1 MTTVRRAVLTL
12 PAAPLGPD
20 NPLPALRPHDGT
32 HAVDAHTLAS
42 LPRDMA
48 RGIGRD
54 PLRSL
59 LPAPLRD
66 GYGRERTPTDLD
78 AIVIENERLR
88 VTVLPGLGGRVHSL
102 HHKPTGRELL
112 YRNPVFQPAAFAL
125 NGAWY
130 SGGVE
135 WNIGATGHTTLSCS
149 PLHAAT
155 VPAPDGGPMLRLWEW
170 ERLRDLPFQVDLWLP
185 EGSDFLYAGIRVRN
199 PHEHTAP
206 VYWWSNT
213 AVPEDRRI
221 LAPAD
226 AAWHHGHDRGLRR
239 LPVPVTEG
247 GTDRSYPLNGAH
259 AADWFYDL
267 PDGQRRWIAALD
279 GDGTGLVHTSTD
291 PLRGRKLF
299 LWGTERGGRRWQEWL
314 TEPGTP
320 GYAEIQAGLARTQLE
335 HLELA
340 GGAEFSWL
348 EAYGPLAADPAT
360 ALGDDWAAARA
371 EVEGALAAALPRASV
386 DTAYTAWREGAADT
400 APGTPLATGSGWGAL
415 EVLRGRHDLPGTPF
429 PESTIGPDQEPWRVL
444 LRTGVLPAPA
454 KGAAPGPPLVAA
466 PWRDM
471 LETAPADPSTEYHLG
486 IAQWHAG
493 DRAQAVRSWERGLR
507 EAEVRWPLLYCLAV
521 ADREDGHPA
530 RAADRFTEAFAEHA
544 EAFGA
549 ETGPAV
555 AGRAGTGPVETG
567 HVETGHVET
576 WLVDSRT
583 PYSRT
588 PYSRPVDVRSSDAG
602 LSGPGRSGPGRSD
615 AGPSG
620 AGLSGAGLSGAGLVS
635 RAGGGVAVAAALG
648 REAIGALLAA
658 GRPGTAGEVWT
669 RLPEEVRARGA
680 FRLLEARILLAE
692 GRTGEARAVFDAGF
706 EVADLREG
714 AEVLGELWAEL
725 TDEPLPDA
733 YEFRMR
739 PS

>member
-20 NPLPALRPHDGT
+20 NPLPALRAPAGAGA
-32 HAVDAHTLAS
+32 HAVDPRTLAE

-59 LPAPLRD
+59 LPAPVRD
-66 GYGRERTPTDLD
+66 GYGRERTPADLD
-78 AIVIENERLR
+78 TIVIENDRLR

-125 NGAWY
+125 NGAWF

-155 VPAPDGGPMLRLWEW
+155 VRAPDGGPMLRLWEW

-185 EGSDFLYAGIRVRN
+185 EGSDFLYVGVRIRN
-199 PHEHTAP
+199 PHERTAP
-206 VYWWSNT
+206 VYWWSNI
-213 AVPEDRRI
+213 AVPEDRRV

-226 AAWHHGHDRGLRR
+226 AAWHHGYERGLSRV
-239 LPVPVTEG
+239 PVPVTED
-247 GTDRSYPLNGAH
+247 GTDRTYPLNSTH

-267 PDGQRRWIAALD
+267 PEGRRRWIAALD
-279 GDGTGLVHTSTD
+279 ADGTGLVQTSTD

-299 LWGTERGGRRWQEWL
+299 VWGTGRGGRRWQEWL

-340 GGAEFSWL
+340 AGAEFSWL

-360 ALGDDWAAARA
+360 ALGEDWSAARA
-371 EVEGALAAALPRASV
+371 DVERSLSGALPRAAV
-386 DTAYTAWREGAADT
+386 DAAYTAWRERAADL
-400 APGTPLATGSGWGAL
+400 APEEVLAAGSGWGAL
-415 EVLRGRHDLPGTPF
+415 EVLRGGHELPGTPF
-429 PESTIGPDQEPWRVL
+429 PESTLGPEQEPWREL
-444 LRTGVLPAPA
+444 LRTGVLPAPVT
-454 KGAAPGPPLVAA
+454 GAAPLIAPLVAS

-471 LETAPADPSTEYHLG
+471 LETAPADPTTEYQLG

-493 DRAQAVRSWERGLR
+493 DRAQAVRSWERGLK
-507 EAEVRWPLLYCLAV
+507 EAGTRWPLLYCLAV
-521 ADREDGHPA
+521 ADREDGHPE
-530 RAADRFTEAFAEHA
+530 RAADHFEEAFTDH
-544 EAFGA
+544 EATAGGA
-549 ETGPAV
+549 ESATGPGTTTAG
-555 AGRAGTGPVETG
+555 ADEDEGRALFAT
-567 HVETGHVET
+567 
-576 WLVDSRT
+576 
-583 PYSRT
+583 
-588 PYSRPVDVRSSDAG
+588 
-602 LSGPGRSGPGRSD
+602 
-615 AGPSG
+615 
-620 AGLSGAGLSGAGLVS
+620 
-635 RAGGGVAVAAALG
+635 ALG
-648 REAIGALLAA
+648 REALDALLAVD
-658 GRPGTAGEVWT
+658 RPDRARALWH
-669 RLPEEVRARGA
+669 RLPDSARRRGA
-680 FRLLEARILLAE
+680 FRLIEVRLLLAE
-692 GRTGEARAVFDAGF
+692 RRPDEARAVFDAGF

-714 AEVLGELWAEL
+714 AEVLGELWRRF
-725 TDEPLPDA
+725 TDELLPDA

>member
-20 NPLPALRPHDGT
+20 NPLPALRAPIGAGAY
-32 HAVDAHTLAS
+32 AVDPVTLAE

-59 LPAPLRD
+59 LPAPVRD
-66 GYGRERTPTDLD
+66 GYGRERTPADLD
-78 AIVIENERLR
+78 TIVIENDRLR
-88 VTVLPGLGGRVHSL
+88 VTVLPGLGGRIHSL

-112 YRNPVFQPAAFAL
+112 YRNPVFQPASFAL
-125 NGAWY
+125 NGAWF

-155 VPAPDGGPMLRLWEW
+155 VRAPDGGPMLRLWEW

-185 EGSDFLYAGIRVRN
+185 EDSDFLYVGVRIRN
-199 PHEHTAP
+199 PHERTAP
-206 VYWWSNT
+206 VYWWSNI
-213 AVPEDRRI
+213 AVPEDRRV
-221 LAPAD
+221 LAPAET
-226 AAWHHGHDRGLRR
+226 AWRHGYERGLSRV
-239 LPVPVTEG
+239 PVPVTED
-247 GTDRSYPLNGAH
+247 GTDRTYPLNSTY

-267 PDGQRRWIAALD
+267 PEGQRRWIAALD
-279 GDGTGLVHTSTD
+279 TDGTGLVQTSTD

-299 LWGTERGGRRWQEWL
+299 VWGTGRGGRRWQEWL

-360 ALGDDWAAARA
+360 VLGDDWTAARA
-371 EVEGALAAALPRASV
+371 DVERSLSGALPRAAV
-386 DTAYTAWREGAADT
+386 DAAYTAWREGAADL
-400 APGTPLATGSGWGAL
+400 APEEVLAAGSGWGAL
-415 EVLRGRHDLPGTPF
+415 EVLRGGYELPGTPF
-429 PESTIGPDQEPWRVL
+429 PESTLGPEQEPWREL
-444 LRTGVLPAPA
+444 LRTGVLPPPA
-454 KGAAPGPPLVAA
+454 KNAAPDADPTARPTAPPSAPLIAPLVAS

-471 LETAPADPSTEYHLG
+471 LETAPADPTTEYQLG

-493 DRAQAVRSWERGLR
+493 DRAQAVRSWERGLK
-507 EAEVRWPLLYCLAV
+507 EASTRWPLMYCLAV
-521 ADREDGHPA
+521 ADREDGHPE
-530 RAADRFTEAFAEHA
+530 RAAEHFTEAFTDH
-544 EAFGA
+544 EATEAGA
-549 ETGPAV
+549 G
-555 AGRAGTGPVETG
+555 VETLAG
-567 HVETGHVET
+567 HQATEAG
-576 WLVDSRT
+576 
-583 PYSRT
+583 
-588 PYSRPVDVRSSDAG
+588 SD
-602 LSGPGRSGPGRSD
+602 RD
-615 AGPSG
+615 G
-620 AGLSGAGLSGAGLVS
+620 A
-635 RAGGGVAVAAALG
+635 RALIATALG
-648 REAIGALLAA
+648 REALDALLAVD
-658 GRPGTAGEVWT
+658 RPDRARALWH
-669 RLPEEVRARGA
+669 RLPDSARRHGA
-680 FRLLEARILLAE
+680 FRLLEVRLLLAE
-692 GRTGEARAVFDAGF
+692 GRPDEARAVFDAGF

-714 AEVLGELWAEL
+714 AEILGELWERI
-725 TDEPLPDA
+725 TDELLPDS

>member
-20 NPLPALRPHDGT
+20 NPLPALRAPAGAGA
-32 HAVDAHTLAS
+32 HAVDPRTLAE

-59 LPAPLRD
+59 LPAPVRD
-66 GYGRERTPTDLD
+66 GYGRERTPADLD
-78 AIVIENERLR
+78 TIVIENDRLR

-125 NGAWY
+125 NGAWF

-155 VPAPDGGPMLRLWEW
+155 VRAPDGGPMLRLWEW

-185 EGSDFLYAGIRVRN
+185 EGSDFLYVGVRIRN
-199 PHEHTAP
+199 PHERTAP
-206 VYWWSNT
+206 VYWWSNI
-213 AVPEDRRI
+213 AVPEDRRV

-226 AAWHHGHDRGLRR
+226 AAWHHGYERGLSRV
-239 LPVPVTEG
+239 PVPVTED
-247 GTDRSYPLNGAH
+247 GTDRTYPLNSTH

-267 PDGQRRWIAALD
+267 PEGRRRWIAALD
-279 GDGTGLVHTSTD
+279 ADGTGLVQTSTD

-299 LWGTERGGRRWQEWL
+299 VWGTGRGGRRWQKWL

-340 GGAEFSWL
+340 AGAEFSWL
-348 EAYGPLAADPAT
+348 EAYGPIAADPAT
-360 ALGDDWAAARA
+360 ALGEDWSAARA
-371 EVEGALAAALPRASV
+371 DVERSLSGALPRAAV
-386 DTAYTAWREGAADT
+386 DAAYTAWREGAADL
-400 APGTPLATGSGWGAL
+400 APEEVLAAGSGWGAL
-415 EVLRGRHDLPGTPF
+415 EVLRGGHDLPGTPF
-429 PESTIGPDQEPWRVL
+429 PESTLGPDQEPWREL
-444 LRTGVLPAPA
+444 LRTGVLPAPVN
-454 KGAAPGPPLVAA
+454 GAAHLIPPLVAS

-471 LETAPADPSTEYHLG
+471 LETAPADPTTEYQLG

-493 DRAQAVRSWERGLR
+493 DRAQAVRSWERGLK
-507 EAEVRWPLLYCLAV
+507 EAGTRWPLLYCLAV
-521 ADREDGHPA
+521 ADREDGHPE
-530 RAADRFTEAFAEHA
+530 RAADHFTEAFADHEATAGGA
-544 EAFGA
+544 EAA
-549 ETGPAV
+549 TGPGTTTAGPDDDE
-555 AGRAGTGPVETG
+555 GRA
-567 HVETGHVET
+567 
-576 WLVDSRT
+576 LVAT
-583 PYSRT
+583 
-588 PYSRPVDVRSSDAG
+588 
-602 LSGPGRSGPGRSD
+602 
-615 AGPSG
+615 
-620 AGLSGAGLSGAGLVS
+620 
-635 RAGGGVAVAAALG
+635 ALG
-648 REAIGALLAA
+648 REALDALLAVD
-658 GRPGTAGEVWT
+658 RPDRARALWH
-669 RLPEEVRARGA
+669 RLPDSARRRGA
-680 FRLLEARILLAE
+680 FRLIEVRLLLAE
-692 GRTGEARAVFDAGF
+692 RRPDEARAVFDAGF

-714 AEVLGELWAEL
+714 AEVLGELWQRF
-725 TDEPLPDA
+725 TDELLPDA

>member
-20 NPLPALRPHDGT
+20 NPLPALRAPAGPGA
-32 HAVDAHTLAS
+32 HAVDTRTLAE

-48 RGIGRD
+48 RGIGRA

-59 LPAPLRD
+59 LPAPVRD
-66 GYGRERTPTDLD
+66 GYGRARTPAGLD
-78 AIVIENERLR
+78 TIVIENERLR
-88 VTVLPGLGGRVHSL
+88 VTVLPGLGGRIHSL

-125 NGAWY
+125 NGAWF

-155 VPAPDGGPMLRLWEW
+155 VRAPDGGPMLRLWEW

-185 EGSDFLYAGIRVRN
+185 EGSDFLYVGVRIRN
-199 PHEHTAP
+199 PHEHPAP
-206 VYWWSNT
+206 VYWWSNI

-226 AAWHHGHDRGLRR
+226 AAWHHGYERGLRR
-239 LPVPVTEG
+239 VPVPVTED
-247 GTDRSYPLNGAH
+247 GTDRTYPLNSTH

-267 PDGQRRWIAALD
+267 PEEQRRWIAALD
-279 GDGTGLVHTSTD
+279 ADGTGLVQTSTD

-299 LWGTERGGRRWQEWL
+299 VWGTGRGGRRWQEWL

-340 GGAEFSWL
+340 GGEEFSWL
-348 EAYGPLAADPAT
+348 EAYGPLAVDPAA
-360 ALGDDWAAARA
+360 ALGDDWPSARA
-371 EVEGALAAALPRASV
+371 DVERSLAGALPRTAV
-386 DTAYTAWREGAADT
+386 DTAYTAWRESAAD
-400 APGTPLATGSGWGAL
+400 AEPDEVLAAGSGWGAL
-415 EVLRGRHDLPGTPF
+415 EVLRGGHTLPGTPF
-429 PESTIGPDQEPWRVL
+429 PEATLGPDQYPWREL
-444 LRTGVLPAPA
+444 LRTGVLPPPA
-454 KGAAPGPPLVAA
+454 KGPGPGAPLVSG

-493 DRAQAVRSWERGLR
+493 DRAQAVRSWERGLK
-507 EAEVRWPLLYCLAV
+507 EASVRWPLLYCLAV
-521 ADREDGHPA
+521 ADQEDGHPD
-530 RAADRFTEAFAEHA
+530 RAAERFTEAFADHGGDETNPTTTA
-544 EAFGA
+544 EGA
-549 ETGPAV
+549 AV
-555 AGRAGTGPVETG
+555 TT
-567 HVETGHVET
+567 
-576 WLVDSRT
+576 S
-583 PYSRT
+583 
-588 PYSRPVDVRSSDAG
+588 
-602 LSGPGRSGPGRSD
+602 
-615 AGPSG
+615 
-620 AGLSGAGLSGAGLVS
+620 
-635 RAGGGVAVAAALG
+635 AVTEAAITTSAVTEAAAVTSAALG
-648 REAIGALLAA
+648 REALLALLGVGLSGPARDLW
-658 GRPGTAGEVWT
+658 G
-669 RLPEEVRARGA
+669 RLPEHDRRSGA
-680 FRLLEARILLAE
+680 FRLIEARLLLAE
-692 GRTGEARAVFDAGF
+692 GRRDAARAVFDEGF

-714 AEVLGELWAEL
+714 AEILGELWARL
-725 TDEPLPDA
+725 TDEPLPDS

>member
-20 NPLPALRPHDGT
+20 NPLPALRAPAGAGA
-32 HAVDAHTLAS
+32 HAVDPRTLAE

-59 LPAPLRD
+59 LPAPVRD
-66 GYGRERTPTDLD
+66 GYGRERTPADLD
-78 AIVIENERLR
+78 TIVIENDRLR

-125 NGAWY
+125 NGAWF

-155 VPAPDGGPMLRLWEW
+155 VRAPDGGPMLRLWEW

-185 EGSDFLYAGIRVRN
+185 EGSEFLYVGVRIRN
-199 PHEHTAP
+199 PHERTAP
-206 VYWWSNT
+206 VYWWSNI
-213 AVPEDRRI
+213 AVPEDRRV

-226 AAWHHGHDRGLRR
+226 AAWHHGYERGLSRV
-239 LPVPVTEG
+239 PVPVTED
-247 GTDRSYPLNGAH
+247 GTDRTYPLNSTH

-267 PDGQRRWIAALD
+267 PEGRRRWIAALD
-279 GDGTGLVHTSTD
+279 ADGTGLVQTSTD

-299 LWGTERGGRRWQEWL
+299 VWGTGRGGRRWQEWL

-340 GGAEFSWL
+340 AGAEFSWL
-348 EAYGPLAADPAT
+348 EAYGPIAADPAT
-360 ALGDDWAAARA
+360 ALGEDWSAARA
-371 EVEGALAAALPRASV
+371 DVERSLSGALPRAAV
-386 DTAYTAWREGAADT
+386 DAAYTAWREGAADL
-400 APGTPLATGSGWGAL
+400 APEEVLAAGSGWGAL
-415 EVLRGRHDLPGTPF
+415 EVLRGGHDLPGTPF
-429 PESTIGPDQEPWRVL
+429 PESTLGPDQEPWREL
-444 LRTGVLPAPA
+444 LRTGVLPAPVN
-454 KGAAPGPPLVAA
+454 GAAHLIPPLVAS

-471 LETAPADPSTEYHLG
+471 LETAPADPTTEYQLG

-493 DRAQAVRSWERGLR
+493 DRAQAVRSWERGLK
-507 EAEVRWPLLYCLAV
+507 EAGTRWPLLYCLAV
-521 ADREDGHPA
+521 ADREDGHPE
-530 RAADRFTEAFAEHA
+530 RAADHFTEAFADHEATAGGA
-544 EAFGA
+544 EAA
-549 ETGPAV
+549 TGPGTTTAG
-555 AGRAGTGPVETG
+555 ADDDEGRA
-567 HVETGHVET
+567 
-576 WLVDSRT
+576 LVAT
-583 PYSRT
+583 
-588 PYSRPVDVRSSDAG
+588 
-602 LSGPGRSGPGRSD
+602 
-615 AGPSG
+615 
-620 AGLSGAGLSGAGLVS
+620 
-635 RAGGGVAVAAALG
+635 ALG
-648 REAIGALLAA
+648 REALDALLAVD
-658 GRPGTAGEVWT
+658 RPDRARALWH
-669 RLPEEVRARGA
+669 RLPDSARRRGA
-680 FRLLEARILLAE
+680 FRLIEVRLLLAE
-692 GRTGEARAVFDAGF
+692 RRPDEARAVFDAGF

-714 AEVLGELWAEL
+714 AEVLGELWQRF
-725 TDEPLPDA
+725 TDELLPDA